1 MNKSISI
8 TTPLLALLAALA
20 GCSDAGRP
28 VDQAT
33 TEQPVAADAGPIVT
47 EGMWQP
53 HQLPEIADSLKSLG
67 LELDPASMTQ
77 LTEFPLNAI
86 VSLGGCS
93 ASFVSPE
100 GLVITNHHCA
110 YGSIS
115 YNSTEDN
122 NILANGFLAEDRAAE
137 LPARPGSRVYVTVAM
152 DEVSDQVK
160 AGLTDS
166 MSGTERYKAIEDAEK
181 ALVAECEKDEGYRCE
196 VYSFYGGLNYYLI
209 KQLAIRDVRIVYTPP
224 ESIGKFGGDID
235 NWMWPRHTGDFAFY
249 RAYVDKDGKPA
260 DYAEDNVPFKPR
272 HHLKMA
278 KRGPKEGEFV
288 MLAGYPGTTNRYRLA
303 TEVENTFAWYYPTMQ
318 TLLAEWS
325 DTIAEATAN
334 NTDAELK
341 YANLVAGLNNYSK
354 NFGGMLAG
362 YGRSDL
368 LERKRELEENLQA
381 WIGSDPGRKAR
392 YASTLADLQA
402 LITEKQ
408 STQERDLV
416 LRYMDRSA
424 MLSAARRLY
433 RLSVENEKP
442 DAEREPGYQ
451 ERDLTRFTQSMQSI
465 ERNFEPGVD
474 KAIWTYF
481 LQRYLAL
488 PQDQR
493 IASFDSFLGDAD
505 DAASLEQ
512 KLSAMYAATT
522 LSDTDA
528 RLAFIGAEK
537 SVFEDSDD
545 PFVQLAVAIFDDMK
559 AIEDKNK
566 EMDGQFLEL
575 RPKYMELLIA
585 YYGELGK
592 PVYPDA
598 NSSLRVTYG
607 TVQGYTPPAGTIDGP
622 ADGNDGKDSYVPFT
636 TLRGIEAKYTGE
648 DPFDSP
654 EKQLQLIKD
663 KAFGAYGDD
672 SLDSVPV
679 NFLGTLD
686 ITGGNSGSATMNGK
700 GEFVGIVFDTT
711 YESINS
717 DWDFS
722 ASTRSIH
729 VDVAYMLWIM
739 ENIDGA
745 DMLLEE
751 LGVRER

>member
-1 MNKSISI
+1 MNNTFKGI
-8 TTPLLALLAALA
+8 AAVLTQAAVLA
-20 GCSDAGRP
+20 GCSESGGPA
-28 VDQAT
+28 AT
-33 TEQPVAADAGPIVT
+33 SEPPVAATSEAAPVVT

-53 HQLPEIADSLKSLG
+53 HQLPDIADSLKNLG
-67 LELDPASMTQ
+67 LELDPASMTR

-86 VSLGGCS
+86 VSLGNCS

-115 YNSTEDN
+115 YNSSEEN
-122 NILANGFLAEDRAAE
+122 NILANGFIARDRSEE

-152 DEVSDQVK
+152 DEVSEQVK
-160 AGLTDS
+160 AGLTDE
-166 MSGTERYKAIEDAEK
+166 MSGAERYKAIEDAEK
-181 ALVAECEKDEGYRCE
+181 SLVAECEKDEGHRCE

-209 KQLAIRDVRIVYTPP
+209 KQLAIRDVRIAYTPP

-260 DYAEDNVPFKPR
+260 DYSEDNVPFAPK
-272 HHLKMA
+272 HHLTVA

-303 TEVENTFAWYYPTMQ
+303 SEVENTFAWYYPTMQ

-325 DTIAEATAN
+325 ATIADATAN
-334 NTDAELK
+334 NKDAELK
-341 YANLVAGLNNYSK
+341 YASLAANLNNYSK

-362 YGRSDL
+362 YARTDL
-368 LERKRELEENLQA
+368 LERKRTLEQELQA
-381 WIGSDPGRKAR
+381 WIGSDPGRDAR

-402 LITEKQ
+402 LINEKQ
-408 STQERDLV
+408 VTQERDLV
-416 LRYMDRSA
+416 LRYMGRSA
-424 MLSAARRLY
+424 MLSTARRLY
-433 RLSVENEKP
+433 RLSVENQKP

-481 LQRYLAL
+481 LKRYLAL
-488 PQDQR
+488 PADQR
-493 IASFDSFLGDAD
+493 IASFDDFLGDVSND
-505 DAASLEQ
+505 DALEQ
-512 KLSAMYAATT
+512 KLSAMYAATA
-522 LSDTDA
+522 LGDTDA
-528 RLAFIGAEK
+528 RLALIGEER
-537 SVFEDSDD
+537 SVFDESAD
-545 PFVQLAVAIFDDMK
+545 PFIQLAVAIFDDMK

-566 EMDGQFLEL
+566 EMDGLFLEL
-575 RPKYMELLIA
+575 RPKFMELLIA

-607 TVQGYTPPAGTIDGP
+607 TVQGYTPPAGTIEGP
-622 ADGNDGKDSYVPFT
+622 ADGNDGKDGYVAFT

-654 EKQLQLIKD
+654 ARQLQLIQD
-663 KAFGAYGDD
+663 QSFGAYRDET
-672 SLDSVPV
+672 LDSVPV
-679 NFLGTLD
+679 NFLSTLD

-729 VDVAYMLWIM
+729 VDVAYILWIM

-745 DMLLEE
+745 DVLLQE
-751 LGVRER
+751 LGVGS

>member
-1 MNKSISI
+1 MKNVIQLISS
-8 TTPLLALLAALA
+8 LLALALVLA
-20 GCSDAGRP
+20 GCSDSPAP
-28 VDQAT
+28 A
-33 TEQPVAADAGPIVT
+33 EAPESPESMSADSGQTIT

-53 HQLPEIADSLKSLG
+53 HQLPQIADELKSLG
-67 LELDPASMTQ
+67 LELDPASMTD

-115 YNSTEDN
+115 YNSTEEN
-122 NILANGFLAEDRAAE
+122 NILANGFLAENLADE

-152 DEVSDQVK
+152 DEVTDRVK
-160 AGLTDS
+160 AGLTDQ
-166 MSGTERYKAIEDAEK
+166 MDGRERYKAIEDAEK
-181 ALVAECEKDEGYRCE
+181 ALVAECEKDEGHRCE

-209 KQLAIRDVRIVYTPP
+209 KQLAIRDVRIVYTPA

-249 RAYVDKDGKPA
+249 RAYVDKDGQPA
-260 DYAEDNVPFKPR
+260 DYSEDNVPFEPKHYLR
-272 HHLKMA
+272 VA
-278 KRGPKEGEFV
+278 KQGPKEDEFI

-303 TEVENTFAWYYPTMQ
+303 TEVENRFAWYYPTMQ

-325 DTIAEATAN
+325 QTIADATADN
-334 NTDAELK
+334 KDAELK
-341 YANLVAGLNNYSK
+341 YASLVAGLNNYSK

-362 YGRSDL
+362 YARSDL
-368 LERKRELEENLQA
+368 LERKRELESSLQA
-381 WIGSDPGRKAR
+381 WIAGDESREAR

-402 LITEKQ
+402 LIAERQ
-408 STQERDLV
+408 ATQERDLV

-465 ERNFEPGVD
+465 ERNFEASVD
-474 KAIWTYF
+474 QAIWTYF
-481 LQRYLAL
+481 LKRYLAL
-488 PQDQR
+488 PEDQR
-493 IASFDSFLGDAD
+493 IASFDAFLGDASSD
-505 DAASLEQ
+505 EELEQ
-512 KLSAMYAATT
+512 KLTAMYAATS

-528 RLAFIGAEK
+528 RLALIGK
-537 SVFEDSDD
+537 DRSVFEDSDD
-545 PFVQLAVAIFDDMK
+545 PFIQLAVAIFDDMM
-559 AIEDKNK
+559 AIEEKDKTRT
-566 EMDGQFLEL
+566 GRFQVL
-575 RPKYMELLIA
+575 RPQYMELLIA
-585 YYGELGK
+585 YYDELGR

-607 TVQGYTPPAGTIDGP
+607 TVKGYTPPAGTIEAP
-622 ADGNDGKDSYVPFT
+622 ADGNDGKDSYTAFT
-636 TLRGIEAKYTGE
+636 TLRGIDAKYTGE

-654 EKQLQLIKD
+654 QRQLELIKD
-663 KAFGAYGDD
+663 KAYGSYGDKT
-672 SLDSVPV
+672 LDSVPV

-700 GEFVGIVFDTT
+700 GEFVGMVFDTT

-717 DWDFS
+717 DWEFS
-722 ASTRSIH
+722 ANTRSIH
-729 VDVAYMLWIM
+729 VDVAYILWVM

-745 DMLLEE
+745 DKLLQE
-751 LGVRER
+751 LGVLDR